1 MKISEEK
8 FNKVVSDL
16 VEEQQVVTKDLD
28 VDSLGYIIGHKLDDD
43 YVLANEEQLAK
54 SFSSMVSLY
63 GFDSFYD
70 MYLYAKSQDDIAKK
84 STPKRKDTS
93 KLQLVQRTVM
103 RRGKPTTLSFYE
115 DTNKV
120 KGQNQDD
127 SKQEQSQEEESD
139 PNLYRFLAGKT
150 FGKPSTANIAKA
162 KTPSNW
168 QTPHDYQ
175 NNLYDY
181 TFYVRNGVIVGVNGI
196 TKFND
201 TLEPVYVSAKSTD
214 DYREVY
220 YHTIMDILNEAYK
233 SNLGFALVPETP
245 DEITIAEIIMS
256 FFDIKLSK
264 GAYTVTAKEL
274 VKKFGEPLW
283 ES

>member
-43 YVLANEEQLAK
+43 YVLSNEEQLAK
-54 SFSSMVSLY
+54 SFGSMVSLY

-70 MYLYAKSQDDIAKK
+70 MYLYAKSQDDIAEK
-84 STPKRKDTS
+84 SASKHKDTS

-115 DTNKV
+115 DSDKA
-120 KGQNQDD
+120 KEQNQDD
-127 SKQEQSQEEESD
+127 SKQEQPQEESD
-139 PNLYRFLAGKT
+139 PNLYRFLAGKM

-196 TKFND
+196 AKFND

-233 SNLGFALVPETP
+233 SNLGFALVPETS